1 MRKARLLA
9 TLITI
14 ALALCVLVAWELWLK
29 SPDQDTGVVEV
40 TIESG
45 ETLQE
50 VASELEEKGVIAS
63 SWLFEWYARIRGLD
77 HDVVAGTFFLEPEN
91 SILGALRKVTTP
103 QAGDERQL
111 TFLEGWSLREISS
124 YLVEQGLIS
133 SADELYTITGYPVDA
148 DNLEGYLFPDTYRI
162 FTDATA
168 QDVVDKML
176 ETFEQKVTQEMRDE
190 IARQGKTLHEVI
202 IMASILEREARGEE
216 DLGMVADIF
225 WRRYEIGM
233 ALQSCASVNYVT
245 GKSDPAISY
254 EDQQID
260 SLYNTYQYPGLP
272 PGPIA
277 NPGLD
282 AIEAA
287 IYPTANDYWYFLNDE
302 EGGTHYA
309 TTNEEHATNKALY
322 LYQ

>member
-1 MRKARLLA
+1 MNKARLLA

-14 ALALCVLVAWELWLK
+14 ALALCALVVWELWLR
-29 SPDQDTGVVEV
+29 SPDQETGMVEV

-50 VASELEEKGVIAS
+50 VADKLEESKVISS
-63 SWLFEWYARIRGLD
+63 SWLFEWYARIKGIDR
-77 HDVVAGTFFLEPEN
+77 DVVAGTFFLEPEN
-91 SILGALRKVTTP
+91 SILGALREVTTS
-103 QAGDERQL
+103 QAADERQL
-111 TFLEGWSLREISS
+111 TFLEGWSLRDISS

-133 SADELYTITGYPVDA
+133 SADELYAITGYPVEA
-148 DNLEGYLFPDTYRI
+148 DSLEGYLFPDTYRL
-162 FTDATA
+162 FVDATA

-176 ETFEQKVTQEMRDE
+176 ETFDQKVTQEMRDE
-190 IARQGKTLHEVI
+190 IAAQGKTLDEVI
-202 IMASILEREARGEE
+202 IMASVIEREARGEE
-216 DLGMVADIF
+216 DMKMVSDIF

-245 GKSDPAISY
+245 GKSDPAISF
-254 EDQQID
+254 EDQEID
-260 SLYNTYQYPGLP
+260 SLYNTYMYAGLP

-287 IYPTANDYWYFLNDE
+287 IYPTTNEYWYFLNDE
-302 EGGTHYA
+302 EGTTHYA
-309 TTNEEHATNKALY
+309 TTNEEHAANKIMY
-322 LYQ
+322 LR